1 MSNRK
6 TLDIDP
12 AVSALL
18 AKIEK
23 LKIDNQL
30 KLGEIVTETGIH
42 KEVDADELRD
52 ILVRERDRILA
63 AKAHS
68 QEQGHGKA
76 NGTFPEKPATSR
88 KTNGHADPEPG
99 RARGPDL
106 LGGAAAE

>member
-1 MSNRK
+1 MSTRK

-23 LKIDNQL
+23 LKTDNQL
-30 KLGEIVTETGIH
+30 KLGEIVTETGIT
-42 KEVDADELRD
+42 KLVDADELRD
-52 ILVRERDRILA
+52 ILIRERDRILA
-63 AKAHS
+63 ARAHS
-68 QEQGHGKA
+68 QEHGKA
-76 NGTFPEKPATSR
+76 NGTFPEKPAVSR

-99 RARGPDL
+99 CARGPDL

>member
-52 ILVRERDRILA
+52 ILIRERDRILA

-88 KTNGHADPEPG
+88 KTTGHADPEPG

-106 LGGAAAE
+106 LGSAAAE